1 MNDQDQQDQQDQPT
15 TQPPPPQQ
23 PPAPAYQPA
32 PPRRLVRRSDDK
44 MVAGVCSGLA
54 DYFGIDVT
62 LVRVLTVLGAV
73 FGLGSIILVYLV
85 LWVVMPEAVIP
96 CPDATSCGISA
107 VS

>member
-1 MNDQDQQDQQDQPT
+1 VNEQNLQDQNP
-15 TQPPPPQQ
+15 TQPPPPQQQ

-54 DYFGIDVT
+54 GYFGIDVT
-62 LVRVLTVLGAV
+62 LVRVLTVLGAI

-85 LWVVMPEAVIP
+85 LWVVMPEA
-96 CPDATSCGISA
+96 
-107 VS
+107 